1 MKYRHRRKRNEG
13 FLYDKR
19 KFHKFAR
26 PKGSKNFGPVPG
38 RDEKLLTMAEN
49 TANTAQINIED
60 LFRLNYRPLCMYAL
74 HYLQDTALVEDVV
87 QECFTT
93 LWEKI
98 GEGVPIA
105 NRRAYLYM
113 TVRNRCLDQL
123 RRKGIPTES
132 LKPYDTY
139 GIIDDDDAE
148 ERSHIE
154 AKLWTA
160 IDSLPE
166 KCRQVFLMSKRD
178 GLKYEEIAQELGL
191 SVNTVRN
198 QISKALNV
206 LKNGAIKIYT
216 LILSLF

>member
-1 MKYRHRRKRNEG
+1 MVVVSPHT
-13 FLYDKR
+13 
-19 KFHKFAR
+19 
-26 PKGSKNFGPVPG
+26 
-38 RDEKLLTMAEN
+38 KLT
-49 TANTAQINIED
+49 TIED
-60 LFRLNYRPLCMYAL
+60 LFRLNYRPLCMFAL
-74 HYLQDTALVEDVV
+74 HYLQDADLVEDVV
-87 QECFTT
+87 QECFTV
-93 LWEKI
+93 LWEKLEQ
-98 GEGVPIA
+98 GADVA

-113 TVRNRCLDQL
+113 SVRNRCLDHL
-123 RRKGIPTES
+123 RRKGLPTES

-148 ERSHIE
+148 ERSVME

-178 GLKYEEIAQELGL
+178 GLKYEEIAEELGL

-206 LKNGAIKIYT
+206 LKNGAVKLYT
-216 LILSLF
+216 FILGIF